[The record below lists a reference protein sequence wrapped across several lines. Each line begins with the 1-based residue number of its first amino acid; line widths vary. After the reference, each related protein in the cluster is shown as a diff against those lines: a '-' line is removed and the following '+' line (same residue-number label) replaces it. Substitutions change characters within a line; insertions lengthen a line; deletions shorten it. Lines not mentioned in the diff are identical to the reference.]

1 MNSIA
6 PRWSK
11 QASGDYVHD
20 DERHERNSRNF
31 GNSPSRMR
39 SQVKT
44 MIMVLRWHIF
54 VADLKTKGIREP
66 HYNWLLNAVK
76 KAPGQRLEINVA
88 SFLTNITNDFI
99 TAINGKRKLK

>member
-1 MNSIA
+1 MITNVTQKNSYA
-6 PRWSK
+6 TPRGK
-11 QASGDYVHD
+11 VFAH
-20 DERHERNSRNF
+20 
-31 GNSPSRMR
+31 
-39 SQVKT
+39 
-44 MIMVLRWHIF
+44 IMVLRWHIF

-76 KAPGQRLEINVA
+76 KAPSQRLEINVA

>member
-1 MNSIA
+1 MTSLA

-11 QASGDYVHD
+11 QASGDVVHD
-20 DERHERNSRNF
+20 DERHEHYRRNF

-44 MIMVLRWHIF
+44 MIMVLRWHNF
-54 VADLKTKGIREP
+54 VADLSTKRIREP
-66 HYNWLLNAVK
+66 HYNWLLRAVK